1 MNWKTEAID
10 KLRRYDA
17 MSQAVQNI
25 PKELQRL
32 ELAAGS
38 IRGAQTDGTPVK
50 GTGGRREEALLDNL
64 VYRQELASCLDQAKL
79 WLSAVDGALTAL
91 SPEDRLIL
99 SKMLI
104 YPERNGVQTLCNM
117 LRCEQSS
124 VYRKRDKALQR
135 FTVALYGS
143 PEC

>member
-10 KLRRYDA
+10 KLHRYDA
-17 MSQAVQNI
+17 MCQAVQNI

-32 ELAAGS
+32 ELAASS

-50 GTGGRREEALLDNL
+50 GSGGRREEALLDNL
-64 VYRQELASCLDQAKL
+64 VYRQELESCLEQAKL
-79 WLSAVDGALTAL
+79 WLSAVDGALAVL
-91 SPEDRLIL
+91 EPEDRLIL

-104 YPERNGVQTLCNM
+104 YPERNGVQSLCGM

-124 VYRKRDKALQR
+124 VYRKRDKALHR
-135 FTVALYGS
+135 FTVALYGAPDS
-143 PEC
+143 